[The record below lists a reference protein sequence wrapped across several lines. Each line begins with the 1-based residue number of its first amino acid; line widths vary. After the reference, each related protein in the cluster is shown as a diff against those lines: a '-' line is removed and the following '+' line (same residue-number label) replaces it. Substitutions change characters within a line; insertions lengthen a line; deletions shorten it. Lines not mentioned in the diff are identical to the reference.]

1 MSLTTELTPDQALSK
16 AKIALMSRSDSA
28 FFTTLAFSLIH
39 EFDNQVPTAA
49 TNGKRIKYNPDFFMS
64 LSHEE
69 RVFLMLHEAMH
80 CAYLHMERGQSYC
93 PDVFNIAADHVI
105 NLQLIERGFKM
116 PECGIANEDYKG
128 LSTEEVYH
136 IIIKEGGGGSS
147 GGGVPGFG
155 ADLEPPAG
163 GPGSEAAEQLKQDI
177 QDILVRAAMQSK
189 MSNDKP
195 GTIPGEIELFL
206 DKLLNPKLPWQ
217 RILQKYLNAFS
228 NSNYSFRKPNRRFFP
243 EHHLPSMYGENLIDL
258 AAFADISGS
267 VTDHEF
273 HVQLSECAGVMRM
286 MKPKQ
291 ILFGQFDTEIKQ
303 VDKITSLADMRHI
316 HFTGRGGTMIEPVLE
331 WANENKPQLL
341 LVFTD
346 GHFRWPKELTTKV
359 PVIWL
364 IYNNPDFKAPYG
376 KVIHYEIKE

>member
-1 MSLTTELTPDQALSK
+1 MTSQITPDQALSK
-16 AKIALMSRSDSA
+16 AKIALMSRHDSA
-28 FFTTLAFSLIH
+28 FFTTLCFSLIH
-39 EFDNQVPTAA
+39 EFSELVPPAA
-49 TNGKRIKYNPDFFMS
+49 TNGKRVLYTPEFFMS

-80 CAYLHMERGQSYC
+80 CAYLHMERGHGMC
-93 PDVFNIAADHVI
+93 PDVFNVAADHVI

-136 IIIKEGGGGSS
+136 IIMTENGGQG

-155 ADLEPPAG
+155 SDLQSPESQA
-163 GPGSEAAEQLKQDI
+163 AAEQLKQDV
-177 QDILVRAAMQSK
+177 QDILCRAAMQSK
-189 MSNDKP
+189 MSGDKP

-217 RILQKYLNAFS
+217 RILQKFLNSFS
-228 NSNYSFRKPNRRFFP
+228 KTDYSFRRPNRRFFP
-243 EHHLPSMYGENLIDL
+243 DHYMPSMYGESLIDF

-273 HVQLSECAGVMRM
+273 HVQLSEVAGVMRM
-286 MKPKQ
+286 MKPKK
-291 ILFGQFDTEIKQ
+291 IMFGQFDTEIKQ
-303 VDKITSLADMRHI
+303 VDKIESLADLRHI
-316 HFTGRGGTMIEPVLE
+316 EFHGRGGTCIEPVLE

-341 LVFTD
+341 MIFTD
-346 GHFRWPKELTTKV
+346 GYFNWPAELTTKV

-364 IYNNPDFKAPYG
+364 IYNNPEFTAPYG
-376 KVIHYEIKE
+376 KVIHYEIPASN

>member
-1 MSLTTELTPDQALSK
+1 MTLQLSPQDALNK
-16 AKIALMSRSDSA
+16 AKIALMSKGDSA

-39 EFDNQVPTAA
+39 EFDNRIPTAA

-64 LSHEE
+64 LDSEE

-80 CAYLHMERGQSYC
+80 CAYLHMERGHGYDQQR
-93 PDVFNIAADHVI
+93 FNIAADHVI
-105 NLQLIERGFKM
+105 NLQLKERGFKM
-116 PECGIANEDYKG
+116 PECGIADDDYKG
-128 LSTEEVYH
+128 LSTEEVYNLLPQNP
-136 IIIKEGGGGSS
+136 GGSS
-147 GGGVPGFG
+147 GNGGVPGFG
-155 ADLEPPAG
+155 ADLESPEGDDTP
-163 GPGSEAAEQLKQDI
+163 EAREQLKQDI
-177 QDILVRAAMQSK
+177 QDILCRAAMQSK

-206 DKLLNPKLPWQ
+206 DKLLNPKLPWN
-217 RILQKYLNAFS
+217 RILQKYLNSFS
-228 NSNYSFRKPNRRFFP
+228 KNDYSFRKPNRRFFP
-243 EHHLPSMYGENLIDL
+243 QHIMPSMYGENLIDL

-273 HVQLSECAGVMRM
+273 HVQLSETAAVMRM

-291 ILFGQFDTEIKQ
+291 IMFGQFDTEIKQ

-331 WANENKPQLL
+331 WANTHKPQLL

-346 GHFRWPKELTTKV
+346 GHFDWPELTTKV

-364 IYNNPDFKAPYG
+364 IYNNPNFTAPYG
-376 KVIHYEIKE
+376 KVIHYEITERN

>member
-1 MSLTTELTPDQALSK
+1 MEQTLHEIALNK

-39 EFDNQVPTAA
+39 QFNDKIPTAR
-49 TNGKRIKYNPDFFMS
+49 TNGKRVEYNPQFFMS
-64 LSHEE
+64 LNHEE

-80 CAYLHMERGQSYC
+80 CAYLHMERLDGRC
-93 PDVFNIAADHVI
+93 PDRFNVAADHVI
-105 NLQLIERGFKM
+105 NLQLIDRGFKM
-116 PECGIANEDYKG
+116 PQCGIADPDFKD
-128 LSTEEVYH
+128 LSTEEVYNLLPDNP
-136 IIIKEGGGGSS
+136 GGGGS
-147 GGGVPGFG
+147 GNVPGFG
-155 ADLEPPAG
+155 SDLEAPGDGSPA
-163 GPGSEAAEQLKQDI
+163 AQEQLRQDV
-177 QDILVRAAMQSK
+177 QDILCRAAMQSK
-189 MSNDKP
+189 LSNDKP

-206 DKLLNPKLPWQ
+206 DRLLNPKLPWN

-228 NSNYSFRKPNRRFFP
+228 NSNYSFKKPNRRFFP

-273 HVQLSECAGVMRM
+273 HVQLSETASVMRM
-286 MKPKQ
+286 MKPKH
-291 ILFGQFDTEIKQ
+291 IMFGQFDTEIKQ
-303 VDKITSLADMRHI
+303 VDKIKSLSDMRHI

-331 WANENKPQLL
+331 WANKHKPQLL

-346 GHFRWPKELTTKV
+346 GGFNWPAELTTKV

-364 IYNNPDFKAPYG
+364 IYNNPGFTAPYG
-376 KVIHYEIKE
+376 KVIHYEIKNP

>member
-1 MSLTTELTPDQALSK
+1 MTHNLTPQEALNK
-16 AKIALMSRSDSA
+16 AKIALMSKPDSA

-39 EFDNQVPTAA
+39 EFDNTVRTAA
-49 TNGKRIKYNPDFFMS
+49 TNGKRVIYNPDFFMS
-64 LSHEE
+64 LNHEE
-69 RVFLMLHEAMH
+69 RVFLMLHESMH
-80 CAYLHMERGQSYC
+80 CAYLHMERGHGYC
-93 PDVFNIAADHVI
+93 PDVFNVAADHVI
-105 NLQLIERGFKM
+105 NLQLLERGFKM
-116 PECGIANEDYKG
+116 PECGIADKDYTG

-136 IIIKEGGGGSS
+136 IIIKEGGGNG

-155 ADLEPPAG
+155 PDLQPPAG
-163 GPGSEAAEQLKQDI
+163 GPGSAEAEQLKQDI
-177 QDILVRAAMQSK
+177 QDILCRAAMQSK

-195 GTIPGEIELFL
+195 GSIPGEIELFL

-217 RILQKYLNAFS
+217 RILQKFLNSFS
-228 NSNYSFRKPNRRFFP
+228 KTDYSFRKPNRRFFP
-243 EHHLPSMYGENLIDL
+243 QHIMPSMYGESLIDL

-273 HVQLSECAGVMRM
+273 HVQLSEVAGVMRM
-286 MKPKQ
+286 MKPKR
-291 ILFGQFDTEIKQ
+291 IIFGQFDTEIQ
-303 VDKITSLADMRHI
+303 QLDKIESLADMRHI

-331 WANENKPQLL
+331 WANTNKPQLL

-346 GHFRWPKELTTKV
+346 GHFNWPAELTTKV

-364 IYNNPDFKAPYG
+364 IYNNPNFTAPYG

>member
-16 AKIALMSRSDSA
+16 AKIALMSRADSA

-64 LSHEE
+64 LNHEE

-80 CAYLHMERGQSYC
+80 CAYLHMERGQGYC
-93 PDVFNIAADHVI
+93 PDIFNIAADHVI

-116 PECGIANEDYKG
+116 PECGIADDDYKG

-136 IIIKEGGGGSS
+136 ILIRDGKNQS

-206 DKLLNPKLPWQ
+206 DKLLNPKLPWH

-273 HVQLSECAGVMRM
+273 HVQLSETAGVMRM
-286 MKPKQ
+286 LKPKQ

-303 VDKITSLADMRHI
+303 VDKINSLADMRHI

-346 GHFRWPKELTTKV
+346 GHFRWPAELTTKV